1 MKEIKLDLLPLINKL
16 EAVLRKGFTRELLAG
31 GYQAV
36 FKGKGMEFVGFRDY
50 TPSDDALLIDWK
62 ASLRAHKPMVRVL
75 QEERDLSVFFIMDVS
90 DSMLFSSHK
99 KLKCEYAA
107 ELLGTLCYAMQQVG
121 DNVGLCMFS
130 DKIVTVLPPGLG
142 SSQFY
147 RIVKSLSN
155 PSLYG
160 GKYDI
165 GWMLLYILSLPF
177 LKNDSILFIISDFI
191 GLRPGWEEPLKI
203 VGLKYDLNLVIVRDP
218 VDMRMPD
225 IGAEIRLSD
234 PFSER
239 RMTINPRDASQIFQ
253 TEASEQIA
261 RLKRELS
268 KTNSSMLYLETDQ
281 DFTGE
286 IFKFFRVRQSKRR

>member
-16 EAVLRKGFTRELLAG
+16 EAVLKKGFTRELLAG
-31 GYQAV
+31 GYQSV

-50 TPSDDALLIDWK
+50 TPNDDAMLIDWK

-75 QEERDLSVFFIMDVS
+75 QEERDLSVFFILDVS
-90 DSMLFSSHK
+90 DSMLFSSHE

-121 DNVGLCMFS
+121 DNVGLCMFT
-130 DKIVTVLPPGLG
+130 DRIVTVLPPALG

-160 GKYDI
+160 GKYDLS
-165 GWMLLYILSLPF
+165 WMLLYILSLPF
-177 LKNDSILFIISDFI
+177 LKHDSIIFVISDFI
-191 GLRPGWEEPLKI
+191 GLKPGWEEPLKI
-203 VGLKYDLNLVIVRDP
+203 VGLKYDLNLVVVRAP
-218 VDMRMPD
+218 IDMRMPN
-225 IGAEIRLSD
+225 ISSQVRLRD

-239 RMTINPRDASQIFQ
+239 RMTINPM
-253 TEASEQIA
+253 EAKDIYQEESSEQIA
-261 RLKRELS
+261 RMVRELN
-268 KTNSSMLYLETDQ
+268 KTNSSLLYLETDQ

-286 IFKFFRVRQSKRR
+286 IFKFFRIRKKKKG